1 MKTEKQITRTITI
14 ITGNEIKPNFAT
26 MSFDLIPFTVFDE
39 KDIPENVQDVQQ
51 ENALYTIS
59 VGDFIKYGKKVEKQ

>member
-14 ITGNEIKPNFAT
+14 ITGNEVKPNFTT

-39 KDIPENVQDVQQ
+39 KDIPENVQAVQR
-51 ENALYTIS
+51 EEVLYTIS
-59 VGDFIKYGKKVEKQ
+59 VSDFIKYGNRVEKQ